1 MKSRASL
8 IAMSLMLA
16 TGFVGADAIVAPQA
30 AFAAE
35 KAPSVK
41 PAVGKPLQA
50 AQEFLKKKQF
60 KEAVASAEE
69 AAAVS
74 GKSAYE
80 TFLVN
85 EILAVSYFQSG
96 NFAKGTAAWEA
107 SLATG
112 QMTPEQ
118 QKERVKQLA
127 SVNYQA
133 KNYPKAIEY
142 ANRYMKENGADGDMQ
157 VLVGQSYYIQ
167 KDYKQAA
174 ENIRTA
180 VKGAESARRNP
191 DKQWLELLMSADYE
205 LGNTDAVANTMEKL
219 ITLYPDPKY
228 FAQFVQMSERS
239 LRGNPHVELDVAR
252 IKFVSGIMST
262 DREYTQMAEI
272 ALQEGLPCEGK
283 AVIEKGTK
291 AGVMGQAANKEREA
305 RLLALAT
312 KQCEADTKTL
322 PQGVAEAGKQA
333 KGDATVKFGEA
344 YWSMGDNDKAIELIT
359 AGIGKG
365 VDNKDDAQ
373 LRLGIAHISAGRRA
387 EGLAAFKSIT
397 PGSQSEKVANLWK
410 IYSGQ
415 PKKA

>member
-8 IAMSLMLA
+8 IAMSLLLA
-16 TGFVGADAIVAPQA
+16 TGIVGVDAVVASHA
-30 AFAAE
+30 VMAAE

-41 PAVGKPLQA
+41 PAIGKPLQA
-50 AQEFLKKKQF
+50 AQELLKKKQF
-60 KEAVASAEE
+60 KEAVASAEQ

-74 GKSAYE
+74 GKTPYE
-80 TFLVN
+80 TYLVN
-85 EILAVSYFQSG
+85 EILAIAYIQSG
-96 NFAKGTAAWEA
+96 QTAKGVAAWEA

-112 QMTPEQ
+112 QFPADQ
-118 QKERVKQLA
+118 VAQRVKQLA
-127 SVNYQA
+127 SVNYQSR
-133 KNYPKAIEY
+133 NYPKAIEY
-142 ANRYMKENGADGDMQ
+142 AQRYLKDVGQDGDMQ
-157 VLVGQSYYIQ
+157 VLIGQSYYLQ
-167 KDYKQAA
+167 KNYKQAA
-174 ENIRTA
+174 ETLRAA

-191 DKQWLELLMSADYE
+191 EKVWLELLMSADYE
-205 LGNTDAVANTMEKL
+205 LGNTDAVASTMEKL

-252 IKFVSGIMST
+252 IKFHSGIMAT

-283 AVIEKGTK
+283 AVIEKGTS
-291 AGVMGQAANKEREA
+291 AGVMGQPANKDREA

-312 KQCEADTKTL
+312 KQCDADMKTL
-322 PQGVAEAGKQA
+322 PQGVAEAAKQA

-344 YWSMGDNDKAIELIT
+344 YWSMGDNEKAIELIN
-359 AGIGKG
+359 AGIAKG

-387 EGLAAFKSIT
+387 EGLAAFKSISA
-397 PGSQSEKVANLWK
+397 GSQSEKVSGLWR
-410 IYSGQ
+410 IYSSQ
-415 PKKA
+415 KKG